1 MKARVNVETVA
12 VDLRDL
18 PRYDPYGGQ
27 DGGGM
32 NAMMMNP
39 MMNPMMMNEV
49 EIQFIHM
56 AQGGDGSAA
65 EMGDIRTTYYSGWDD
80 TFFQLICDGMDWDWR

>member
-1 MKARVNVETVA
+1 MTELETAVA
-12 VDLRDL
+12 DRIKWFQS
-18 PRYDPYGGQ
+18 RGEG
-27 DGGGM
+27 
-32 NAMMMNP
+32 

-65 EMGDIRTTYYSGWDD
+65 EMGDIRSTYYSGWDD